1 MNRSEP
7 HSLGGEMAFGPLH
20 TLLTDGFDDEQIW
33 GQLELQVWSLAL
45 RCVLHSRSHRGASL
59 RDYSAALLAR

>member
-33 GQLELQVWSLAL
+33 GQLELQVWS
-45 RCVLHSRSHRGASL
+45 
-59 RDYSAALLAR
+59 